1 LYSYVING
9 YEAFN
14 WTALFAYT
22 CLTIRR
28 NTHKAKFY
36 VPKEIKSVIIQLLK
50 REFAARVCVNVCCNE
65 GDMMLERNSLLLLM
79 LQPLVT
85 SQ

>member
-1 LYSYVING
+1 MAVKPLNG
-9 YEAFN
+9 QPCS
-14 WTALFAYT
+14 AYI

-28 NTHKAKFY
+28 NTHKAKFC
-36 VPKEIKSVIIQLLK
+36 VPKEIKSAMVQLLK
-50 REFAARVCVNVCCNE
+50 RDFAARVCVNVCCNE

-79 LQPLVT
+79 LQRLVT